1 MFDNVLVTIAI
12 ILASFFGFVLPWLRR
27 RAERWRRERRARS
40 AMAPEAIGAV
50 PVGVSPL
57 PTVVRPVVARPASPR
72 PPAAARVRPAAGRR
86 RRGPLGS
93 LSDVRRGVVMM
104 TLLGP
109 CRALEPPR
117 DGERG
122 ERG

>member
-12 ILASFFGFVLPWLRR
+12 ILAGFIGFVLPWLRR
-27 RAERWRRERRARS
+27 QAERWRRERHARS
-40 AMAPEAIGAV
+40 VAAPEATGAV

-57 PTVVRPVVARPASPR
+57 PTVARPVVERPASPR
-72 PPAAARVRPAAGRR
+72 MSAAARVGHATVRR
-86 RRGPLGS
+86 RGGPLGS
-93 LSDVRRGVVMM
+93 RSDVRRGVVLM

-117 DGERG
+117 DGTY
-122 ERG
+122 

>member
-12 ILASFFGFVLPWLRR
+12 ILAGFFGFVLPWLRR
-27 RAERWRRERRARS
+27 RAERWRRERRAKS
-40 AMAPEAIGAV
+40 VVAPEAIGAV

-57 PTVVRPVVARPASPR
+57 PTVARPMVARPASPR
-72 PPAAARVRPAAGRR
+72 TPAAARVGNAAVRR
-86 RRGPLGS
+86 RRGPLGGQ
-93 LSDVRRGVVMM
+93 SDVRRGIVLM

-122 ERG
+122 